1 MFRVSAALL
10 MRRSLQNTWQQ
21 WGLPNLPIIKTV
33 NNGDPLTNFK
43 AVSLGHAVAIV
54 FGLLSII
61 GAQQTWLWAGAHER
75 DQIVASIRVQ
85 IVTDIDRHSNADNI
99 RFDFIERRMIHLEAG
114 LDEALKQ
121 MNKNTGNIES
131 NRSFHERRNSP

>member
-1 MFRVSAALL
+1 MFLVNAALL

-61 GAQQTWLWAGAHER
+61 GAQQTWLWAEAHER
-75 DQIVASIRVQ
+75 EMIVATIRLQIVS
-85 IVTDIDRHSNADNI
+85 DIDRHANGDNA
-99 RFDFIERRMIHLEAG
+99 RFSTIERKLEHIEAG
-114 LDEALKQ
+114 LDETLKQ
-121 MNKNTGNIES
+121 MNKNTGLIEA
-131 NRSFHERRNSP
+131 NKERRNSP

>member
-1 MFRVSAALL
+1 

-21 WGLPNLPIIKTV
+21 WGLPNVALIKTV
-33 NNGDPLTNFK
+33 TNGDRTAEFK
-43 AVSLGHAVAIV
+43 AVSLNHVMGIV
-54 FGLLSII
+54 FCLVSII